1 MLFRSYIANDAVA
14 KAGAGMKEVET
25 THRVEPSAE
34 IAEITQAGFVLDGQS
49 DILRNKTDDHT
60 AAMNNPEAR
69 DKADRF
75 LLRFKKPANASNSD
89 HRPKTGLGA
98 LADNTL
104 VWGSAKA
111 TRHAM
116 FDKSG
121 IYREFGLDMI
131 PSWAI
136 TGIGIELD
144 PVQFYAG
151 KWFHDADGHLCRRQE
166 YPLVYRGFINCAGV
180 PANAAPGQSFEVTAG
195 DGAKSQGQ
203 VLRGIVYPKQ

>member
-1 MLFRSYIANDAVA
+1 MLFRSEVGAGYPDVASINRSIFRAVKPGGFYIANDAVA

-104 VWGSAKA
+104 DRKS
-111 TRHAM
+111 TRLNSSH
-116 FDKSG
+116 
-121 IYREFGLDMI
+121 
-131 PSWAI
+131 
-136 TGIGIELD
+136 
-144 PVQFYAG
+144 
-151 KWFHDADGHLCRRQE
+151 
-166 YPLVYRGFINCAGV
+166 
-180 PANAAPGQSFEVTAG
+180 
-195 DGAKSQGQ
+195 
-203 VLRGIVYPKQ
+203 